1 MTEEKTDVRD
11 PTFGVA
17 GRFVVGGIA
26 AVVVGSITTSFL
38 DRPEQLRQEGN
49 SKSLERHEEQQRD
62 IAALRR
68 ELTDARD
75 EIAKLRDTLG
85 ADAVELANVNGRI
98 DVMEAKEAERWREVS
113 ASLARLEKQ
122 IGGVVGYLTE
132 EERVRKLAGSNAR

>member
-1 MTEEKTDVRD
+1 MAEEKRDVSD

-38 DRPEQLRQEGN
+38 DRPEQIRQEGN
-49 SKSLERHEEQQRD
+49 RKSIERHEEQQRD

-68 ELTDARD
+68 ELTDVRD
-75 EIAKLRDTLG
+75 KIAKLRDSLG
-85 ADAVELANVNGRI
+85 TDAVELANVNGRI
-98 DVMEAKEAERWREVS
+98 DVMEAKETERWREVS
-113 ASLARLEKQ
+113 ASLTRLENQ

-132 EERVRKLAGSNAR
+132 EERVRKLSESNAR